1 MMACLTCLD
10 DEMSAVGVALFK
22 LIEHVD
28 LEPGRL
34 AVFGHI
40 FDHLQRQMR
49 AATRVPH
56 LDHLAERAFAQC
68 AHNFIYYI
76 CRVKLL
82 LC

>member
-10 DEMSAVGVALFK
+10 DEMSAVGVALFE

-40 FDHLQRQMR
+40 FDDLERKLR
-49 AATRVPH
+49 ANPNVPYIE
-56 LDHLAERAFAQC
+56 DFGERAFAQLSD
-68 AHNFIYYI
+68 NFIYT
-76 CRVKLL
+76 L
-82 LC
+82 